1 VTSPPKKTVRSIREG
16 ARELGI
22 SPTSLRRLLGRD
34 GAGIAH
40 ARRRVPL
47 LMSSIGDLDQRMER
61 IEQRVIGL
69 ERSLESLTSAL
80 NQLLATLGQSL

>member
-22 SPTSLRRLLGRD
+22 SATSLRRLLGRERS
-34 GAGIAH
+34 GMEH

-47 LMSSIGDLDQRMER
+47 LMSTIGDLDQRMER
-61 IEQRVIGL
+61 IEQRVIGV
-69 ERSLESLTSAL
+69 ERSLEHLTQSL
-80 NQLLATLGQSL
+80 NQLLATLEQSL